1 MDKEKQLYHL
11 YQEVVHYSQL
21 TKTMITFKCYFS
33 DIFVR
38 TLSKSMSRGWL
49 ITLPACQVVWFQYQR
64 MFSKANR
71 VGVTNPED
79 LDQKS
84 SLGIMKPKQQIMGL
98 ITLVKENNCNT
109 GFHSLPKYSHYLR
122 IGMTC
127 SPIVAS
133 LFQLSFFFFL
143 QIDFTFC
150 KEQRLGLVLYFFS
163 MHKTIPFDL
172 LYLPA
177 RIIRP
182 IAIHTFSSSS
192 LCMKSQIPSRIDN
205 HSLGIV
211 Q

>member
-49 ITLPACQVVWFQYQR
+49 ITLPACQVVQFQYQR

-133 LFQLSFFFFL
+133 LFQLSFFFFFSK
-143 QIDFTFC
+143 QILHFVRSKDWGLYYISFLCT
-150 KEQRLGLVLYFFS
+150 RLSPLICSTCQQG
-163 MHKTIPFDL
+163 
-172 LYLPA
+172 
-177 RIIRP
+177 
-182 IAIHTFSSSS
+182 
-192 LCMKSQIPSRIDN
+192 
-205 HSLGIV
+205 
-211 Q
+211 